1 VETTLADENIMS
13 LRSLSRF
20 RSYLVSSIGDLKRK
34 VVCVLDQVFPEYQT
48 VFSNVFGKTSTELL
62 LHFQTADDFE
72 IHRWQEAGLHKQTV
86 INTAKRLKL
95 GEDKLKTRIG
105 KLHDDDI
112 ILLKIRHQIT

>member
-1 VETTLADENIMS
+1 MSHKFEIWLAQVQFSEIEGEKERPVLIIDWVKKEVFC
-13 LRSLSRF
+13 LRM
-20 RSYLVSSIGDLKRK
+20 
-34 VVCVLDQVFPEYQT
+34 
-48 VFSNVFGKTSTELL
+48 TSKLP
-62 LHFQTADDFE
+62 QTADDFE